1 MKNIIVGTAGHID
14 HGKTTLIKA
23 LSGKD
28 TDRWEEEKKR
38 GITIDLGFAYFDL
51 PNNNR
56 IGIIDVPGHE
66 RFIKNMLAGVIGM
79 DLVLLVIAADEG
91 IMPQTEEHINIL
103 NLLGIKNGIVVLT
116 KCDLVDSDWLELV
129 KEDIKDELKGT
140 FLAESPVI
148 EVSSVTGK
156 GIDKLID
163 LIQNMTAD
171 TVQERDIYTIPRL
184 PIDRAFTISGFGTV
198 ITGTLISGQIKKGDE
213 LEIYPINKICKVRN
227 IQVHN
232 SDVDT
237 CFAGQR
243 AAINLSNIKK
253 SELYR
258 GCVIAPIN
266 SMKNTMMLDV
276 KVNLLKSSRRIVENR
291 SRLHLYT
298 GTSEVLCRIV
308 LLDKE
313 RLSPGESCYAQL
325 RLEEEIAVR
334 RGDKFILRFY
344 SPMETIGGGEIIE
357 PVPNKKSRADDN
369 LIESLKVKE
378 QGSHTD
384 VIENIIKENSAIIP
398 SVNELAKI
406 TAMSAEE
413 IGINVSELEE
423 QGKITI
429 IRLKND
435 SYIWHKSYERDIETK
450 VVKYIEDFNNKNP
463 YKNGIKKSEIKSKFF
478 SKIKQNVFDEIINN
492 MISNASLAQKN
503 DFLFVIGFELKK
515 DDKYNSIKGK
525 IENLTSSSEY
535 NFVKLSQILDIDK
548 ELKAPVDSISIED
561 ILMSMIEAGE
571 VIKIADDTF
580 SSITIINN
588 AKELL
593 IDYLQKNNKISAA
606 EYRDL
611 LDTNRKSA
619 ITLLEYFD
627 NCKLTKRVE
636 NDRVLNKPN

>member
-1 MKNIIVGTAGHID
+1 M
-14 HGKTTLIKA
+14 
-23 LSGKD
+23 
-28 TDRWEEEKKR
+28 
-38 GITIDLGFAYFDL
+38 
-51 PNNNR
+51 PNKNR

-66 RFIKNMLAGVIGM
+66 KFIKNMLAGVIGM

-129 KEDIKDELKGT
+129 KEDIKDELKDT
-140 FLAESPVI
+140 FLSNSPMI
-148 EVSSVTGK
+148 EVSSVTRQGL
-156 GIDKLID
+156 DKLTE
-163 LIQNMTAD
+163 LIQSMTSETND
-171 TVQERDIYTIPRL
+171 GTTVPTLEERDINTIPRL

-232 SDVDT
+232 SDADT
-237 CFAGQR
+237 CYAGQR

-276 KVNLLKSSRRIVENR
+276 KINLLKSSKRIIENR

-298 GTSEVLCRIV
+298 GTSEILCRIV

-313 RLSPGESCYAQL
+313 QLSPGESCYAQL
-325 RLEEEIAVR
+325 RLEEEVAVR
-334 RGDKFILRFY
+334 RGDKFIVRFY
-344 SPMETIGGGEIIE
+344 SPMETVGGGEIIE
-357 PVPNKKSRADDN
+357 PVPNKKSRADDK
-369 LIESLKVKE
+369 LIEDLKVKE

-398 SVNELAKI
+398 SINELAKI
-406 TAMSAEE
+406 TAMSIEE
-413 IGINVSELEE
+413 INQNVIELEKE
-423 QGKITI
+423 SKITI
-429 IRLKND
+429 FKLKND
-435 SYIWHKSYERDIETK
+435 MFIWHKSYENDVENKI
-450 VVKYIEDFNNKNP
+450 VKYIEEFHKKNP

-492 MISNASLAQKN
+492 MILKNHLSQNN
-503 DFLFVIGFELKK
+503 DFLSIVGFTIKIDE
-515 DDKYNSIKGK
+515 KYNLIKGK
-525 IENLTSSSEY
+525 IEKLIYESEY
-535 NFVKLSQILDIDK
+535 NFVKLSQIQELDNDK
-548 ELKAPVDSISIED
+548 LSTED
-561 ILMSMIEAGE
+561 ILTSMTDIGE
-571 VIKIADDTF
+571 IVKVAEDTF
-580 SSITIINN
+580 TSNIIVSK

-611 LDTNRKSA
+611 LNTNRKSA
-619 ITLLEYFD
+619 IMLLEYFD
-627 NCKLTKRVE
+627 NCKITKRSE
-636 NDRVLNKPN
+636 NDRVLNKLS

>member
-23 LSGKD
+23 LTGKD

-66 RFIKNMLAGVIGM
+66 KFIKNMLAGVIGM

-91 IMPQTEEHINIL
+91 IMPQTQEHINIL

-129 KEDIKDELKGT
+129 KEDIKEELKDT
-140 FLAESPVI
+140 FLKSSPMI
-148 EVSSVTGK
+148 EVSSVTRK
-156 GIDKLID
+156 GLDKLID
-163 LIQNMTAD
+163 EIQTMTSN
-171 TVQERDIYTIPRL
+171 TVEERDINTIPRL

-232 SDVDT
+232 LDVDS
-237 CFAGQR
+237 CYAGQR

-276 KVNLLKSSRRIVENR
+276 KINLLKSSKRIVENR
-291 SRLHLYT
+291 SRVHLYT
-298 GTSEVLCRIV
+298 GTSEILCRIV

-313 RLSPGESCYAQL
+313 QLTPGESCYAQL
-325 RLEEEIAVR
+325 RLEEEVAVR
-334 RGDKFILRFY
+334 RGDKFIIRFY

-357 PVPNKKSRADDN
+357 PVPNKKTRADEE
-369 LIESLKVKE
+369 LIEGLKIKE

-384 VIENIIKENSAIIP
+384 VIEKLIKENSAIIP
-398 SVNELAKI
+398 SINELAKI
-406 TAMSAEE
+406 TAMSVEE
-413 IGINVSELEE
+413 IDNNVIELEKE
-423 QGKITI
+423 NKITVI
-429 IRLKND
+429 KLKND
-435 SYIWHKSYERDIETK
+435 KYIWHKSYEKDIESK
-450 VVKYIEDFNNKNP
+450 IVKYIEEFNIKNP

-492 MISNASLAQKN
+492 MISNNLLKQIN
-503 DFLFVIGFELKK
+503 DFLSVVDFQIKK
-515 DDKYNSIKGK
+515 DDKYNLIKGK
-525 IENLTSSSEY
+525 IEKLSTTSEY
-535 NFVKLSQILDIDK
+535 NFVKLGQILELDK
-548 ELKAPVDSISIED
+548 DKISTED
-561 ILMSMIEAGE
+561 ILALMMEATE
-571 VIKIADDTF
+571 IVKVADDTF
-580 SSITIINN
+580 TSSTILNN

-593 IDYLQKNNKISAA
+593 IDYLQKNNKISAG

-611 LDTNRKSA
+611 LNTNRKSA

-627 NCKLTKRVE
+627 NCKITKRAE
-636 NDRVLNKPN
+636 NDRVLNRLG

>member
-1 MKNIIVGTAGHID
+1 MNMKNIIIGTAGHID

-51 PNNNR
+51 PNKNR

-66 RFIKNMLAGVIGM
+66 KFIKNMLAGVIGM

-91 IMPQTEEHINIL
+91 IMPQTQEHINIL

-116 KCDLVDSDWLELV
+116 KCDLVDSDWLELI
-129 KEDIKDELKGT
+129 KEDIKEELADT
-140 FLAESPVI
+140 FLANSPMV
-148 EVSSVTGK
+148 EVSSTSGK
-156 GIDKLID
+156 GIKELVDI
-163 LIQNMTAD
+163 IQNMTSD
-171 TVQERDIYTIPRL
+171 TVNERDIYTIPRL

-198 ITGTLISGQIKKGDE
+198 ITGTLISGTIKKGDE
-213 LEIYPINKICKVRN
+213 LEVYPIGKISKVRN

-232 SDVDT
+232 SDAEA

-258 GCVIAPIN
+258 GCVLAPVN

-276 KVNLLKSSRRIVENR
+276 KINLLKSSKRIVENR

-298 GTSEVLCRIV
+298 GTSEVLCRII

-313 RLSPGESCYAQL
+313 NLTPGESCYAQL

-357 PVPNKKSRADDN
+357 PVPNKKSRANDN
-369 LIESLKVKE
+369 LKESLKLKE
-378 QGSHTD
+378 KGSNTE
-384 VIENIIKENSAIIP
+384 VTENIIKENSSTLP
-398 SVNELAKI
+398 SINELAKI
-406 TAMSAEE
+406 TAMSVEE
-413 IGINVSELEE
+413 INSNILELEE
-423 QGKITI
+423 EGKITV

-450 VVKYIEDFNNKNP
+450 ILNYIEEFNKKNP
-463 YKNGIKKSEIKSKFF
+463 YKVGIKKSEIKTKFF
-478 SKIKQNVFDEIINN
+478 GKIKQNVFDEIINN
-492 MISNASLAQKN
+492 MISKNSISQSN
-503 DFLFVIGFELKK
+503 DFLSIFGFEIKK
-515 DDKYNSIKGK
+515 DEKYNLIKGK
-525 IENLTSSSEY
+525 IEKYVSSSEF
-535 NFVKLSQILDIDK
+535 NFVKLNDILALDK
-548 ELKAPVDSISIED
+548 DTMSAED
-561 ILMSMIEAGE
+561 ILTSMIELGQI
-571 VIKIADDTF
+571 IKIADDTF
-580 SSITIINN
+580 TSDKIMDT
-588 AKELL
+588 AKKLL
-593 IDYLQKNNKISAA
+593 LDYLQENNKISAA

-611 LDTNRKSA
+611 LNTSRKSS

-627 NCKLTKRVE
+627 NAKITKRVE
-636 NDRVLNKPN
+636 NDRILNKLA

>member
-23 LSGKD
+23 LTGTD

-51 PNNNR
+51 PNKSR

-66 RFIKNMLAGVIGM
+66 KFIKNMLAGVIGM

-91 IMPQTEEHINIL
+91 IMPQTQEHINIL

-116 KCDLVDSDWLELV
+116 KCDLVDSEWLELV
-129 KEDIKDELKGT
+129 KEDIKDELKDT
-140 FLAESPVI
+140 FLLNSPMI
-148 EVSSVTGK
+148 EVSAVTRQ
-156 GIDKLID
+156 GIDKLIEE
-163 LIQNMTAD
+163 IQNMTSNA
-171 TVQERDIYTIPRL
+171 VERDTNTIPRL

-232 SDVDT
+232 LDVDS
-237 CFAGQR
+237 CYAGQR

-276 KVNLLKSSRRIVENR
+276 KINLLKSSKRIVENR
-291 SRLHLYT
+291 SRVHLYT

-313 RLSPGESCYAQL
+313 QLTPGESCYAQL
-325 RLEEEIAVR
+325 RLEEEVAVR
-334 RGDKFILRFY
+334 RGDKFIIRFY

-357 PVPNKKSRADDN
+357 PVPNKKNRADDN
-369 LIESLKVKE
+369 LIEGLRVKE
-378 QGSHTD
+378 KGSHTD
-384 VIENIIKENSAIIP
+384 VIENIIKENSTIIP
-398 SVNELAKI
+398 SINELAKI
-406 TAMSAEE
+406 TAMSIDE
-413 IGINVSELEE
+413 INSNVLELEKE
-423 QGKITI
+423 NKITI
-429 IRLKND
+429 FKLKNEN
-435 SYIWHKSYERDIETK
+435 YIWHKSYEKDIENK
-450 VVKYIEDFNNKNP
+450 IVKYIEEFNKKNP

-492 MISNASLAQKN
+492 MISNNHLNQNN
-503 DFLFVIGFELKK
+503 DFLSVVGFEIKK
-515 DDKYNSIKGK
+515 DDKYNMIKEK
-525 IENLTSSSEY
+525 IEKLASTSEY
-535 NFVKLSQILDIDK
+535 NFVKLSQILELDK
-548 ELKAPVDSISIED
+548 DKISTED
-561 ILMSMIEAGE
+561 ILISLMEIGDM
-571 VIKIADDTF
+571 IKIADDTF
-580 SSITIINN
+580 SSSTIINN
-588 AKELL
+588 AKETLVN
-593 IDYLQKNNKISAA
+593 YLQKNNKISAA
-606 EYRDL
+606 EYRDIL
-611 LDTNRKSA
+611 NTNRKSA

-627 NCKLTKRVE
+627 NCKITKRLE
-636 NDRVLNKPN
+636 NDRVLNKMN

>member
-23 LSGKD
+23 LTGKE

-51 PNNNR
+51 PNKNR

-66 RFIKNMLAGVIGM
+66 KFIKNMLAGVIGM

-129 KEDIKDELKGT
+129 KEDIKDELKDT
-140 FLAESPVI
+140 FLSNSPMI
-148 EVSSVTGK
+148 EVSSVTRQ
-156 GIDKLID
+156 GIDNLIE
-163 LIQNMTAD
+163 LIQSMTSD
-171 TVQERDIYTIPRL
+171 TVEERDINTIPRL

-198 ITGTLISGQIKKGDE
+198 ITGTLISGHIKKGDE

-232 SDVDT
+232 ADADT
-237 CFAGQR
+237 CYAGQR

-276 KVNLLKSSRRIVENR
+276 KINLLKSSKRIVENR

-298 GTSEVLCRIV
+298 GTSEILCRIV

-313 RLSPGESCYAQL
+313 QLTPGESCYAQL
-325 RLEEEIAVR
+325 RLEEEVAVR
-334 RGDKFILRFY
+334 RGDKFIVRFY
-344 SPMETIGGGEIIE
+344 SPMETVGGGEIIE
-357 PVPNKKSRADDN
+357 PVPLKKTRADDK
-369 LIESLKVKE
+369 LIEDLMVKE

-398 SVNELAKI
+398 SINELAKI
-406 TAMSAEE
+406 TAMSIEE
-413 IGINVSELEE
+413 INNNVIELEKE
-423 QGKITI
+423 NKITVFK
-429 IRLKND
+429 LKND
-435 SYIWHKSYERDIETK
+435 MYIWHKSYEKDIESK
-450 VVKYIEDFNNKNP
+450 IVKYIEEFHKKNP

-492 MISNASLAQKN
+492 MISNNQLSQSS
-503 DFLFVIGFELKK
+503 DFLSIVGFTIKI
-515 DDKYNSIKGK
+515 DDKYNIIKGK
-525 IENLTSSSEY
+525 IEKLIASSEY
-535 NFVKLSQILDIDK
+535 NFVKLSQILELDNDK
-548 ELKAPVDSISIED
+548 MSSED
-561 ILMSMIEAGE
+561 ILTTMMEAGE
-571 VIKIADDTF
+571 VIKVADDTF
-580 SSITIINN
+580 SSSSIINT
-588 AKELL
+588 AKSLL
-593 IDYLQKNNKISAA
+593 VEYLQKNNKISAA

-611 LDTNRKSA
+611 LNTNRKSA

-627 NCKLTKRVE
+627 NCKITKRSE
-636 NDRVLNKPN
+636 NDRVLNKLN